1 ALDADRCRL
10 AELDFEAEVARQR
23 RLDDF
28 FLHLAIQR
36 DEQLLTN
43 VVLPHVDQRVLL
55 GQLGE
60 GNAERP
66 SVGRTPRHDH
76 RLERRRREVV
86 FASRRAPLADRVAD
100 LNIGQAVELRDLPG
114 RYTGTLNRG
123 ALVEDADRR
132 DLGFVLA
139 AELDAVP
146 YSKNAREHAHIGDLL
161 AGGTAF
167 HFEHSAR

>member
-1 ALDADRCRL
+1 M
-10 AELDFEAEVARQR
+10 
-23 RLDDF
+23 
-28 FLHLAIQR
+28 
-36 DEQLLTN
+36 
-43 VVLPHVDQRVLL
+43 
-55 GQLGE
+55 
-60 GNAERP
+60 
-66 SVGRTPRHDH
+66 
-76 RLERRRREVV
+76 

-167 HFEHSAR
+167 HFEHSARNGPIRIAVRRGKQLCDAAAQIIDAGARDRRSEEHGMH